1 MIPNH
6 QLISLT
12 NVKGI
17 GPRRI
22 REILRQFPKLEDLS
36 HLSVL
41 DLKQIKGITHEMA
54 QHIVGLDEDFGRIAL
69 DKTLELGGEY
79 LSYDSDEYPQLL
91 KMIYDAPIGIFVKG
105 KIPQDSLKIGIVGTR
120 SVSAY
125 GKRMTAKITES
136 LIHKNI
142 SIISGFARGVDTISH
157 TICIEHKSPTVAVLG
172 TGLDVYYPLENKKL
186 QKTILEHGALLTEF
200 VPGTKPNAM
209 NFPKR
214 NRIISGLSKGV
225 VVIEAGKKSGALITA
240 YSALDQNRDVFALPG
255 HADSK
260 QSFGTHKLIQNGAK
274 LIMDAED
281 ILIEYNIESNS
292 TQTTLF
298 TDLSDLEKKV
308 VNLLDNDP
316 IHIDKL
322 CLKLDM
328 DSPQVL
334 SILLSL
340 ELKNVIYQHPG
351 KCFSLV

>member
-22 REILRQFPKLEDLS
+22 REILRQFPQLEDLS

-41 DLKQIKGITHEMA
+41 DLKQVKGITHEMA
-54 QHIVGLDEDFGRIAL
+54 QHIVDLDEDFGRIAL
-69 DKTLELGGEY
+69 DRTLQLEGRY
-79 LSYDSDEYPQLL
+79 LPYDSDEYPHLL

-105 KIPQDSLKIGIVGTR
+105 EIPQNSIIMGIVGTR

-136 LIHKNI
+136 LIQKNI
-142 SIISGFARGVDTISH
+142 PIISGFARGVDTISH
-157 TICIEHKSPTVAVLG
+157 TICIKQNSPTVAVLG
-172 TGLDVYYPLENKKL
+172 TGLDICYPLENKRI
-186 QKTILEHGALLTEF
+186 QESILEHGALFTEF
-200 VPGTKPNAM
+200 VPGTKPDAM

-214 NRIISGLSKGV
+214 NRIISGLSNGV
-225 VVIEAGKKSGALITA
+225 VVIEAGQKSGALITA
-240 YSALDQNRDVFALPG
+240 YSAVEQNRDVFALPG

-260 QSFGTHKLIQNGAK
+260 QSLGTHALIQNGAK
-274 LIMDAED
+274 LIMDADD
-281 ILIEYNIESNS
+281 ILSEYNIESTS

-298 TDLSDLEKKV
+298 KDLSEVEKKV
-308 VNLLDNDP
+308 VNLLENEP
-316 IHIDKL
+316 IHIDRL

-351 KCFSLV
+351 KFFSLI